1 MRSNVPFFSNALS
14 SESIPRHQP
23 LKFESFGGKVDCQDH
38 LLGYIGGGGG
48 CSKEVDSVCLSL
60 GIVAG
65 EENYLVQRVVK
76 GKICS

>member
-1 MRSNVPFFSNALS
+1 MRSHVPFFSNALS
-14 SESIPRHQP
+14 SESIPRNPP
-23 LKFESFGGKVDCQDH
+23 LKFASFGGKVDYLDD
-38 LLGYIGGGGG
+38 LLGYTGGGGG
-48 CSKEVDSVCLSL
+48 CSKEVDPVCVFS